1 MRLLAGA
8 SGYSYKEWKG
18 SFYPE
23 SIKPEAML
31 AWYAERLPTVE
42 INNSFYQ
49 MPKVSVLE
57 SWAKSTPE
65 AFRFSIKASR
75 RITHQ
80 ARLKAED
87 AADSVDFLYKNLAA
101 LGAKRGPVLFQLPP
115 FMRKDLP
122 RLSEFLHRLPEG
134 HGAAFEFRNE
144 SWFADD
150 VYAALKAAGAAL
162 CLSER
167 EDNAPPPLAETAPWG
182 YVRLRLETYS
192 DADLEQWA
200 GRLAGTAW
208 GEVYVYFMHEPTA
221 PAYARTLMQH
231 WYHGASP

>member
-8 SGYSYKEWKG
+8 SSYSYKEWKG

-80 ARLKAED
+80 ARGFDREPESLGRG
-87 AADSVDFLYKNLAA
+87 LRPA
-101 LGAKRGPVLFQLPP
+101 L
-115 FMRKDLP
+115 
-122 RLSEFLHRLPEG
+122 
-134 HGAAFEFRNE
+134 
-144 SWFADD
+144 
-150 VYAALKAAGAAL
+150 
-162 CLSER
+162 
-167 EDNAPPPLAETAPWG
+167 
-182 YVRLRLETYS
+182 
-192 DADLEQWA
+192 
-200 GRLAGTAW
+200 
-208 GEVYVYFMHEPTA
+208 
-221 PAYARTLMQH
+221 
-231 WYHGASP
+231 